1 MKKINTTTLIIGG
14 AIILIG
20 GLAYVL
26 LRKPKSK
33 GTEPVDNT
41 KPESSPMAFELV
53 GLVQKANVPTVSV
66 LTGPYGMASK
76 VKDLESFVT
85 VYARP
90 SSTKGWVEISE
101 DNQTVLGYLP
111 QDALRKI

>member
-1 MKKINTTTLIIGG
+1 MKKLNTTTLIIGG
-14 AIILIG
+14 AVFAIG
-20 GLAYVL
+20 VLGYFL

-33 GTEPVDNT
+33 KNEPVDNT
-41 KPESSPMAFELV
+41 KPESSPMAFEMV
-53 GLVQKANVPTVSV
+53 GFVQKPNDPTVSI
-66 LTGPYGMASK
+66 LTGPYAMASK
-76 VKDLESFVT
+76 VKELESFVT

-111 QDALRKI
+111 QEALRKL